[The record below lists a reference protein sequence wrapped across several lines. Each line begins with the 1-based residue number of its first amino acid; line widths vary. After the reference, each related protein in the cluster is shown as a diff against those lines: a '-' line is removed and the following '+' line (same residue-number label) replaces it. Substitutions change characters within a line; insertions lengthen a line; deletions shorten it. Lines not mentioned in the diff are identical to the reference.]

1 MDVRCLTRFAKL
13 LALSGLEGLFW
24 LSIKKR
30 RTYRTSRPKRNK
42 IPEAEGIEKEIVRWS
57 LRTYETKEGGID
69 SVDAMVSGETFM
81 LETQVYVAFVVR
93 FEGLQI
99 AIKLSAGM
107 R

>member
-1 MDVRCLTRFAKL
+1 M
-13 LALSGLEGLFW
+13 
-24 LSIKKR
+24 
-30 RTYRTSRPKRNK
+30 SRPKRNK

-57 LRTYETKEGGID
+57 LRTYEMKEDGID

-99 AIKLSAGM
+99 AIKLSAGT